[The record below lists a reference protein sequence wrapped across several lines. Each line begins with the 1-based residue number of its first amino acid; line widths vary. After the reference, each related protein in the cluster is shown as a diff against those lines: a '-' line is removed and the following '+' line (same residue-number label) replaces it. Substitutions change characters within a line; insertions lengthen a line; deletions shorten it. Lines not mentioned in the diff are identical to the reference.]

1 MADGGELPRARNPTA
16 DGAAGA
22 AGALAPAEK
31 VQTDGAG
38 SKRKGIQMWLSGAD
52 PADYVNGRAQHKK
65 KAPEERIVTIGGE
78 NVTVFKDFKG
88 THAAEDERW
97 ILILAVKDNGTK
109 TYKCV
114 RCGFVRTCKIGVM
127 INHCMRIAGEG
138 AKLCT
143 KTPTTE
149 MTDALSRF
157 VCCLVGDLRDRVSV
171 SVNEHWQS

>member
-1 MADGGELPRARNPTA
+1 
-16 DGAAGA
+16 
-22 AGALAPAEK
+22 
-31 VQTDGAG
+31 
-38 SKRKGIQMWLSGAD
+38 MWLSGAD

-109 TYKCV
+109 TYNCV
-114 RCGFVRTCKIGVM
+114 RCGFVLTCKIGVM
-127 INHCMRIAGEG
+127 INHCMRIAGE
-138 AKLCT
+138 AERAQSYAPKHQQ
-143 KTPTTE
+143 PR

>member
-31 VQTDGAG
+31 VQTDGVC

-65 KAPEERIVTIGGE
+65 KAPEERIITIGGE
-78 NVTVFKDFKG
+78 NVTVFKG

-97 ILILAVKDNGTK
+97 MLILAVKDNGTP
-109 TYKCV
+109 
-114 RCGFVRTCKIGVM
+114 RRTSAC
-127 INHCMRIAGEG
+127 A
-138 AKLCT
+138 A
-143 KTPTTE
+143 
-149 MTDALSRF
+149 
-157 VCCLVGDLRDRVSV
+157 GDL
-171 SVNEHWQS
+171 